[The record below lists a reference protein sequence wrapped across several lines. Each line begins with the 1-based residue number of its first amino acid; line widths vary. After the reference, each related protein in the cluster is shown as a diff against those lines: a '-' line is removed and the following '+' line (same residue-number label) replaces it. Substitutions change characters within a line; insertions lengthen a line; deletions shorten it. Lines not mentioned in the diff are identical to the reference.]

1 MKLPKLPSSERLLRV
16 ACVLG
21 LVALALMVL
30 SVLDPTVWPVLIAL
44 SLGQVLGTLS
54 LGLYLLAVGRDLDI
68 LRRFR
73 R

>member
-1 MKLPKLPSSERLLRV
+1 MKLPSSERLVRV

-21 LVALALMVL
+21 LVALALMVF
-30 SVLDPTVWPVLIAL
+30 SVLDPTVWPVLVAL
-44 SLGQVLGTLS
+44 SLGQLLGTLS
-54 LGLYLLAVGRDLDI
+54 LALYVVAVARDLDV